1 MKSPL
6 VILLFAVFA
15 VQTNAFDADRAMTTI
30 ETLASDRFEGRRSG
44 FAGGQRTEQFLADEL
59 ASAGILPAGWDS
71 TYFQKVPMLVTREDA
86 AAMTLME
93 SPFGKISFT
102 YGDDFALVTHSGS
115 GAFMAPA
122 AIVGYGIDRPDKGR
136 NDYGDLDIRGR
147 AVVIVRKELTEQAW
161 DFSLDYPRHR
171 LVPWALK
178 RGAAAILFYQEGRT
192 ICGAAVSESIY
203 EPQVPMFYIGD
214 RILELLLRDTGYS
227 RKTYLAS
234 LKETSNPMDLQKR
247 LWISARVPKVA
258 ANSAQN
264 VMGFIYGT
272 DEELSGEIVAI
283 GAHLDHLGTNC
294 QNLIYNGADDNASG
308 CGLVLELARAMAQ
321 GQPLKRSLMVIFFTG
336 EEDGLL
342 GSRYFVEHP
351 TVPLGRIVAMLNF
364 DMVGQ
369 GDGTVGMAGGE
380 LLGSAWEGYKNCL
393 RDEEKENLHFYR
405 SSLHWSTDAAPF
417 LKAGVPAVGFWSSG
431 NHPFYH
437 QYEDDTQ
444 YINRDVI
451 QNVGQRAED
460 FLSYLLND
468 CPPLLGHSD
477 SLRILVRM
485 SPRIDWEGVSLRQA
499 PSQLQF
505 LPSGIH
511 LVWLPQDN
519 ITPTWMLMK
528 EMARLR
534 LSCEDKQIFCGN
546 LPVALKAD
554 RKQQRAVVFAVKAR
568 ALAGRSPD
576 EIDILFR
583 QGIGLVDL
591 EPTRTFVQLNK
602 EVISTARD
610 AGAFAL
616 MPIDHSTA
624 GRIQKWKDRA
634 IVHASLQELSN
645 LPSMVRDSLLE
656 SSAILLLNIDET
668 LEASDI
674 GIIRPYIERKIC
686 LNPSLDARDAQ
697 KARQMVSSLFEA
709 GLTSDEIVLA
719 LSGNLRRLIR

>member
-1 MKSPL
+1 MILFL
-6 VILLFAVFA
+6 VILFFAA
-15 VQTNAFDADRAMTTI
+15 QAHAFDADRAMTTI

-44 FAGGQRTEQFLADEL
+44 FQGGQRTEQFLAGEL

-71 TYFQKVPMLVTREDA
+71 TYYQKVPMLVTREDA

-102 YGDDFALVTHSGS
+102 YGDEFALVTHSGS
-115 GAFMAPA
+115 GAFMASA
-122 AIVGYGIDRPDKGR
+122 AIIGYGIDRPDKGR

-171 LVPWALK
+171 LVPWALE
-178 RGAAAILFYQEGRT
+178 RGAVAILFYQEGRT
-192 ICGAAVSESIY
+192 IYGAAINESLY

-234 LKETSNPMDLQKR
+234 LKEAPNPIDVDKR
-247 LWISARVPKVA
+247 LWISARVPKIV
-258 ANSAQN
+258 ANSAHN
-264 VMGFIYGT
+264 VMGFIYGA

-283 GAHLDHLGTNC
+283 GAHLDHLGPNYRG
-294 QNLIYNGADDNASG
+294 LIYNGADDDASG
-308 CGLVLELARAMAQ
+308 CGLIMELARTMAQ
-321 GQPLKRSLMVIFFTG
+321 GQSFKRSLMIIFFTG

-351 TVPLGRIVAMLNF
+351 TVPLGRIVTMLNF

-380 LLGSAWEGYKNCL
+380 LLGSAWEGYKTRL
-393 RDEEKENLHFYR
+393 SDEEKDSLHFYR

-431 NHPFYH
+431 SHPFYH

-444 YINRDVI
+444 YIKRDVI

-505 LPSGIH
+505 LPQGIH
-511 LVWLPQDN
+511 FVWLPKDN
-519 ITPTWMLMK
+519 IAPTWMLVK

-534 LSCEDKQIFCGN
+534 LSCEDKEIFCGN
-546 LPVALKAD
+546 LPGAISAN

-568 ALAGRSPD
+568 ALAGRSPE

-591 EPTRTFVQLNK
+591 EPTRTYGQLN
-602 EVISTARD
+602 EETISRARD

-624 GRIQKWKDRA
+624 GRIQKWKDHA
-634 IVHASLQELSN
+634 IVHSSLQELSQ
-645 LPSMVRDSLLE
+645 LPPMVRDSLLE
-656 SSAILLLNIDET
+656 SSAILLLSIDET
-668 LEASDI
+668 LEASHI
-674 GIIRPYIERKIC
+674 EIIRPYIERKIC
-686 LNPSLDARDAQ
+686 LNPSLDAREAQ
-697 KARQMVSSLFEA
+697 KARALISSLFEA

-719 LSGNLRRLIR
+719 LSGNIKRLLR

>member
-1 MKSPL
+1 MKSLL

-15 VQTNAFDADRAMTTI
+15 AQTYAFDAGRAMTTI

-44 FAGGQRTEQFLADEL
+44 FTGGQRTEQFLAGEL
-59 ASAGILPAGWDS
+59 ASVGILPAGWDS

-122 AIVGYGIDRPDKGR
+122 AIIGYGIDRPDKGR

-147 AVVIVRKELTEQAW
+147 AVVIIRKELTGQAW

-192 ICGAAVSESIY
+192 IYGAAVSENIY

-214 RILELLLRDTGYS
+214 RILDLLLRDTGFT

-234 LKETSNPMDLQKR
+234 LKEAPNPMDLRKR

-258 ANSAQN
+258 TNSAQN

-272 DEELSGEIVAI
+272 DEELRGEIIAI
-283 GAHLDHLGTNC
+283 GAHWDHIGSNC
-294 QNLIYNGADDNASG
+294 QGLIYNGADDDASG
-308 CGLVLELARAMAQ
+308 CGLVLELARTMAQ
-321 GQPLKRSLMVIFFTG
+321 GQPLKRSLMIILFTG

-380 LLGSAWEGYKNCL
+380 LLGTAWEGYKNRL
-393 RDEEKENLHFYR
+393 SDEEKDSLHFYR
-405 SSLHWSTDAAPF
+405 SSLHWSSDAAPF

-431 NHPFYH
+431 SHPFYH
-437 QYEDDTQ
+437 QYEDDSH
-444 YINRDVI
+444 YIQRDVI

-468 CPPLLGHSD
+468 CPPLLGQSD

-485 SPRIDWEGVSLRQA
+485 NPQIDWEGMNLRQA
-499 PSQLQF
+499 PMRLPS

-511 LVWLPQDN
+511 LVWLSQDN
-519 ITPTWMLMK
+519 IAPTWMLTK

-534 LSCEDKQIFCGN
+534 LSCEDKEIFYGN
-546 LPVALKAD
+546 LPGALNAD

-568 ALAGRSPD
+568 ALARCSP
-576 EIDILFR
+576 EEMDILFR

-591 EPTRTFVQLNK
+591 EPTRTFAQLNK
-602 EVISTARD
+602 EAISTARD

-624 GRIQKWKDRA
+624 GRVQKWKDHA
-634 IVHASLQELSN
+634 IVRASLQELSQ
-645 LPSMVRDSLLE
+645 LPPMVRDSLLE

-674 GIIRPYIERKIC
+674 EIIRPYIERKIC
-686 LNPSLDARDAQ
+686 LNLSLDARDAQ
-697 KARQMVSSLFEA
+697 KARRMISNLFEA

-719 LSGNLRRLIR
+719 LSGNLKRLLR